1 MNEMFGGVPGALG
14 FNIEVKYPMPV
25 RVVGENERQSEL
37 DMAKLN
43 VTKNDYVDRIV
54 RCMEAADTARSVYYS
69 SFDLDCCLMLLRKQ
83 ARFPVFL
90 LLGSVGRVV

>member
-1 MNEMFGGVPGALG
+1 MQFLPRMNEMFGGVPGALG

-25 RVVGENERQSEL
+25 HVVGENERQSEL

-54 RCMEAADTARSVYYS
+54 RCVEAVDTARSVYYS

-83 ARFPVFL
+83 AR
-90 LLGSVGRVV
+90 